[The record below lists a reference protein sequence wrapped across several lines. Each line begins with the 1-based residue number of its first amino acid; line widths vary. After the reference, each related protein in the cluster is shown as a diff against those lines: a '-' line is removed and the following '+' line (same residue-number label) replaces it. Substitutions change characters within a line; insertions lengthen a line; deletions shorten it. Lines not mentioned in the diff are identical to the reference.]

1 MAPRH
6 KHGAEGTEVAD
17 ERTLRQADL
26 SHLRLQDMTPDQR
39 TELRRRY
46 DAFVRHF
53 GREGAPPKTS
63 ETARKKSAPGKW
75 TPGEKR

>member
-6 KHGAEGTEVAD
+6 KHGAAGTEAAD
-17 ERTLRQADL
+17 ERALRQADM

-39 TELRRRY
+39 AELRRRY

-53 GREGAPPKTS
+53 GREGAVPQASQAAP
-63 ETARKKSAPGKW
+63 KKSAPRKW